1 MIHRLF
7 ISNYALIEKADIE
20 LDSGFSVITGETGAG
35 KSILLGAIG
44 LILGERADYS
54 ALKNRDKKCIIEG
67 EFKIENY
74 KLKDFFKKND
84 LDYENYTIIRREISP
99 SGKSRAFI
107 NDTPVNLSLLKEFTS
122 RLINIHS
129 QNQTHQLKNEDFIIS
144 LIDSYSDK
152 QDSRAKFREVLKNLK
167 QLEKEQKELLES
179 SHKLKTEADYNRFQF
194 EEIQALNLSKV
205 DFDQLK
211 EEVELAANQE
221 QIQSSLEN
229 TLKLLDEDDLG
240 VLSRLR
246 QIKAQVASLQHINKD
261 FASIYERIESGL
273 IDLSDV
279 QGEIESKLEGSSNI
293 ESSQQKIELYDEIN
307 RLLQKHF
314 LNEVDELIE
323 LEQELSTK
331 IEFADHSDET
341 LERLENEIQEARA
354 QLDQIGNEIH
364 LDRQK
369 IAKQLQQEIENLLHD
384 LVLPNAKVKFRIQ
397 SVSDYRKTGKD
408 QVQFLFNANL
418 GGELT
423 EISKSA
429 SGGETS
435 RLMLAVQFLLS
446 KKKSLATLIF
456 DEIDTGISGE
466 IASKIGD
473 LLSKIS
479 GNLQVISI
487 THLPQVASKG
497 SHHYKVFK
505 EDAEHQTKTYIQK
518 LSKEERIHEI
528 AKMLSGDQVN
538 TASLE
543 NAKSLLTF

>member
-205 DFDQLK
+205 DFDELK

-314 LNEVDELIE
+314 LNEVEELIE

-341 LERLENEIQEARA
+341 LERLEKEIQESRA

-384 LVLPNAKVKFRIQ
+384 LVLPNAKVQFRIQ

-505 EDAEHQTKTYIQK
+505 EDTEHQTKTYIQK